1 MKNKKVPIWMWL
13 VVALVVMLIF
23 RECKRAI
30 DQDKLLG
37 QLAQYQ
43 LKEKKFEVERNKDS
57 STIAYQEQTLLT
69 MAEANK
75 LGLIEMDRKMK
86 SLQSQVRQQSQ
97 VQIVEKPVPFIPDGF
112 ADTTGMVRDEAGNV
126 IRRDSIAVPTR
137 FKLSEKWF
145 NIDGLVKKDGLLID
159 TLTIPNKTVVNVGY
173 KKAGFLNL
181 GKQAVVSVKNE
192 NPYVNVTGLDNVVI
206 RNKKKFWQSPLFGIG
221 VGILVGLKIKK

>member
-1 MKNKKVPIWMWL
+1 MW
-13 VVALVVMLIF
+13 VIVALVVMLIF
-23 RECKRAI
+23 RECKRTI
-30 DQDKLLG
+30 DQDKLLS

-43 LKEKKFEVERNKDS
+43 FREKEFQVERNKDS

-75 LGLIEMDRKMK
+75 LGLLEMDKKMK
-86 SLQSQVRQQSQ
+86 SLQSQVKQKSE

>member
-1 MKNKKVPIWMWL
+1 MWL

>member
-1 MKNKKVPIWMWL
+1 
-13 VVALVVMLIF
+13 
-23 RECKRAI
+23 
-30 DQDKLLG
+30 
-37 QLAQYQ
+37 
-43 LKEKKFEVERNKDS
+43 
-57 STIAYQEQTLLT
+57 
-69 MAEANK
+69 
-75 LGLIEMDRKMK
+75 MDRKMK

>member
-1 MKNKKVPIWMWL
+1 MWL
-13 VVALVVMLIF
+13 VVALMVMLIF
-23 RECKRAI
+23 RECKRTI
-30 DQDKLLG
+30 DQDKLLS

-43 LKEKKFEVERNKDS
+43 LREKKFEVERNKDS

-112 ADTTGMVRDEAGNV
+112 ADTTGLVRNEQGDV

>member
-1 MKNKKVPIWMWL
+1 MKNKKVPIWMW
-13 VVALVVMLIF
+13 VIVALVVMLIF
-23 RECKRAI
+23 RECKRTI
-30 DQDKLLG
+30 DQDKLLS

-43 LKEKKFEVERNKDS
+43 FREKEFQVERNKDS

-75 LGLIEMDRKMK
+75 LGLLEMDKKMK
-86 SLQSQVRQQSQ
+86 SLQSQVKQKSE
-97 VQIVEKPVPFIPDGF
+97 VQIVEKSVPFIPDGF
-112 ADTTGMVRDEAGNV
+112 ADTTGLVRGENGEIV
-126 IRRDSIAVPTR
+126 RRDSVAVGTQFKIA
-137 FKLSEKWF
+137 EKWVMLKGYVQKSG
-145 NIDGLVKKDGLLID
+145 IMID

-206 RNKKKFWQSPLFGIG
+206 RNKKKFYQSPLFAIG
-221 VGILVGLKIKK
+221 VGVLVGLKIKK

>member
-181 GKQAVVSVKNE
+181 GKQAVLSVKNE

>member
-1 MKNKKVPIWMWL
+1 
-13 VVALVVMLIF
+13 MLIF
-23 RECKRAI
+23 RECKRTI
-30 DQDKLLG
+30 DQDKLLS

-43 LKEKKFEVERNKDS
+43 FREKEFQVERNKDS

-75 LGLIEMDRKMK
+75 LGLLEMDKKMK
-86 SLQSQVRQQSQ
+86 SLQSQVKQKSE

>member
-1 MKNKKVPIWMWL
+1 MKNKKVPIWMW
-13 VVALVVMLIF
+13 VIIALVVMLIF
-23 RECKRAI
+23 RECKRTI
-30 DQDKLLG
+30 DQGKLLS

-43 LKEKKFEVERNKDS
+43 LREKQFSVERGKDS

-75 LGLIEMDRKMK
+75 LGLLEMDKKMK
-86 SLQSQVRQQSQ
+86 SLQSQVKQKSE
-97 VQIVEKPVPFIPDGF
+97 VQIVEKQVPFIPDGF
-112 ADTTGMVRDEAGNV
+112 ADTTGFVRGENGEI

-145 NIDGLVKKDGLLID
+145 NIDGLVRKEGLIID
-159 TLTIPNKTVVNVGY
+159 SLTIPNKTVVNVGY
-173 KKAGFLNL
+173 KKAGFLNF

-206 RNKKKFWQSPLFGIG
+206 RNKKKIWQSPLFGIG
-221 VGILVGLKIKK
+221 VGILVGLKIK

>member
-1 MKNKKVPIWMWL
+1 
-13 VVALVVMLIF
+13 
-23 RECKRAI
+23 
-30 DQDKLLG
+30 
-37 QLAQYQ
+37 
-43 LKEKKFEVERNKDS
+43 
-57 STIAYQEQTLLT
+57 
-69 MAEANK
+69 
-75 LGLIEMDRKMK
+75 
-86 SLQSQVRQQSQ
+86 
-97 VQIVEKPVPFIPDGF
+97 
-112 ADTTGMVRDEAGNV
+112 MVRDEAGNV

>member
-1 MKNKKVPIWMWL
+1 MKNKKVPIWMW
-13 VVALVVMLIF
+13 VIVALVVMLIF
-23 RECKRAI
+23 RECKRTI
-30 DQDKLLG
+30 DQDKLLS

-43 LKEKKFEVERNKDS
+43 FREKEFQVERNKDS

-75 LGLIEMDRKMK
+75 LGLLEMDKKMK
-86 SLQSQVRQQSQ
+86 SLQSQVKQKSE

>member
-1 MKNKKVPIWMWL
+1 MW
-13 VVALVVMLIF
+13 VIIALVVMLIF
-23 RECKRAI
+23 RECKRTI
-30 DQDKLLG
+30 DQDKLLS

-43 LKEKKFEVERNKDS
+43 LRDKQFEVERGKDS

-75 LGLIEMDRKMK
+75 LGLLEMDKKMK
-86 SLQSQVRQQSQ
+86 SLQSQVKQKSE

-112 ADTTGMVRDEAGNV
+112 ADTTGLVRGENGEV
-126 IRRDSIAVPTR
+126 IRRDSIAIPTR

-145 NIDGLVKKDGLLID
+145 NIDGLVRKEGLLID
-159 TLTIPNKTVVNVGY
+159 SLTIPNKTVVNVGY

-206 RNKKKFWQSPLFGIG
+206 RNKKKIYQSPLFAIG

>member
-1 MKNKKVPIWMWL
+1 MKNKKVPIWMW
-13 VVALVVMLIF
+13 VIVALVVMLIF
-23 RECKRAI
+23 RECKRTI
-30 DQDKLLG
+30 DQDKLLS

-43 LKEKKFEVERNKDS
+43 FREKEFQVERNKDS

-75 LGLIEMDRKMK
+75 LGLLEMDRKMK